1 MTVVHKK
8 RHNTKHS
15 MSSTAFKF
23 TEIPIPQEIVNSG
36 DYFSAENILANE
48 KVPERILAER
58 FYRLGNSFYSA
69 AQNQAA
75 EMAWQKSVLLADQPP
90 KVSAPNRN
98 FSNFLPAIQLPENI
112 LFGMSGGIP
121 VDRFRGQ

>member
-1 MTVVHKK
+1 MTGVHKK

-23 TEIPIPQEIVNSG
+23 AEIPIPQEIVNSG
-36 DYFSAENILANE
+36 DYISAENILANE

-90 KVSAPNRN
+90 KVSAPAECF
-98 FSNFLPAIQLPENI
+98 FS
-112 LFGMSGGIP
+112 
-121 VDRFRGQ
+121 